1 MYREV
6 LSVAKS
12 LYRLS
17 LTDPFI
23 HLFWIVGR
31 LSGPMTMMISDT
43 FGTLC
48 SRVRRLDSDLTVG
61 VLMWA
66 AATKAY
72 LDARR
77 RGLDIS
83 AFRYED
89 LVARPLDMCRVILEF
104 CHLPVSL
111 AELAVKAFDRDSH
124 RNAISAASVLRR
136 FKEPQLTPEKKTR
149 LDELLKNFGFPPI
162 GEQSIV
168 EGTFSCLD

>member
-1 MYREV
+1 M
-6 LSVAKS
+6 L
-12 LYRLS
+12 LPTLRLCYILGYFS
-17 LTDPFI
+17 GDVTKVI
-23 HLFWIVGR
+23 INSIGVVG
-31 LSGPMTMMISDT
+31 SDY
-43 FGTLC
+43 C
-48 SRVRRLDSDLTVG
+48 IRLDNDLTSG
-61 VLMWA
+61 VFSWA
-66 AATKAY
+66 VITSVY
-72 LDARR
+72 LEMRR
-77 RGLDIS
+77 RGFDVS
-83 AFRYED
+83 ALRYED

>member
-83 AFRYED
+83 ALRYED

-104 CHLPVSL
+104 CRLPVSL
-111 AELAVKAFDRDSH
+111 AELAVKALDVDSQ
-124 RNAISAASVLRR
+124 RNSSAAKSKIGHY
-136 FKEPQLTPEKKTR
+136 KEPELTPQTR
-149 LDELLKNFGFPPI
+149 AQLNEQLKADGVPLI
-162 GEQSIV
+162 GEPGIL
-168 EGTFSCLD
+168 EGTLTCC